1 MSPLARMIRT
11 LFRSHHACALPS
23 LNFVLLNRTRRS
35 TFAALEWCLAIVKK
49 TPGSTSSTH
58 SVG

>member
-1 MSPLARMIRT
+1 MIRT